1 MTQVRRVW
9 HPGAREGSEID
20 LSQDE
25 AHHVSRVLRLRAGD
39 ALRIFD
45 GEGREWDGEV
55 VTGGKGGVRV
65 RVGGE
70 VHEPVESLLP
80 VVVYQALGR
89 LDRMDW
95 VVQKATEAG
104 ASAVRYFAS
113 ERSESA
119 RAAPGRV
126 ERWRRIAL
134 EACKQS
140 GRRVVP
146 GVELIDAIPGH
157 IPDDVRGLLLDPDDD
172 SEPLAGPLAGDRP
185 AEVRIAVG
193 PEGGFAPIER
203 RTLIDGGWTA
213 VGLGPRILRTE
224 TAGLVACAIV
234 LHTWSDLG
242 R

>member
-1 MTQVRRVW
+1 MTAVRRVW
-9 HPGAREGSEID
+9 HPGTREGSEID
-20 LSQDE
+20 LSPDE
-25 AHHVSRVLRLRAGD
+25 SHHVSRVLRLRQGD
-39 ALRIFD
+39 ALRVFD
-45 GEGREWDGEV
+45 GAGREWEGEV
-55 VTGGKGGVRV
+55 VRSGKAGVRV
-65 RVGGE
+65 RVGVE
-70 VHEPVESLLP
+70 IEDVVESPLP

-104 ASAVRYFAS
+104 AGAVCYFAS

-119 RAAPGRV
+119 RGAPGRV

-146 GVELIDAIPGH
+146 RVELIDAIPGR
-157 IPDDVRGLLLDPDDD
+157 IPDSALGLLLDPHED
-172 SEPLAGPLAGDRP
+172 SKPVAGALAGDRP
-185 AEVRIAVG
+185 SEVRIAVG
-193 PEGGFAPIER
+193 PEGGFSPGER
-203 RTLIDGGWTA
+203 RTLVDGGWSA
-213 VGLGPRILRTE
+213 VGLGPRTLRTE